1 MWSRAFLLRPLVP
14 RLLWKTFYW
23 RLYSSGSCMKHTKKT
38 ECLFITL
45 NYLCRFLKTELIE
58 GIYLPLVGD
67 VDKDRKPRP
76 QALTSLSLV
85 VIFRGDSGSES
96 APVWKGRFYSLLNV
110 CNRKQ
115 RDIEK
120 RLTAGSVC
128 VRTKAAPNALNRS
141 LETRS
146 HLSSDLWLWRLEDWV
161 MHTQT
166 QTVGWLHMHK
176 MKKKNTHTSANIGKT
191 SCVNLCRSW
200 KAVWQ

>member
-1 MWSRAFLLRPLVP
+1 
-14 RLLWKTFYW
+14 
-23 RLYSSGSCMKHTKKT
+23 MKHTKKT

-128 VRTKAAPNALNRS
+128 VRTKAAANALNRS

-146 HLSSDLWLWRLEDWV
+146 HLSSDLWLWRLEDWESC
-161 MHTQT
+161 T
-166 QTVGWLHMHK
+166 HK
-176 MKKKNTHTSANIGKT
+176 HKQLGDCTCTKWKKKHTSANIGKT